1 MTDFLLTN
9 WLALLSLVVALI
21 GGVPGIIAVLEHMRR
36 GPEFGVTV
44 PNFVTGEQLAD
55 GTRRTMIL
63 LTLTI
68 WNRGETPIAPAVFD
82 LDVKMKGRWIR
93 FDRSLIPDEAK
104 FQGER
109 QQILAPI
116 SPASDLQRF
125 KGSITREQPAYGY
138 LMFVTDRIARDQL
151 QQVGRIPIR
160 VTCKAASDRNHR
172 FQLILRGQRVDSDTE
187 YPQHGLVIK
196 PTAPKRESI

>member
-1 MTDFLLTN
+1 MSQFLITN
-9 WLALLSLVVALI
+9 WLALFSLAVALI
-21 GGVPGIIAVLEHMRR
+21 GGVPGIITVLEHMRR

-44 PNFVTGEQLAD
+44 PNFITGEQLAN

-63 LTLTI
+63 LAMTV
-68 WNRGETPIAPAVFD
+68 WNRGETPIAPSVFD
-82 LDVKMKGRWIR
+82 LDVKVKGRWIR
-93 FDRSLIPDEAK
+93 FDRSLIPNEAK

-109 QQILAPI
+109 QQILGAI

-138 LMFVTDRIARDQL
+138 LMFVTDRVRRAQL
-151 QQVGRIPIR
+151 QEVQRIPVRII
-160 VTCKAASDRNHR
+160 CKDASERQHR
-172 FQLILRGQRVDSDTE
+172 FAVVLRGQKLDADTE

-196 PTAPKRESI
+196 AKGTKRESS